1 MSLIRFLLDEN
12 VDPDYAASLRQTW
25 PEVVV
30 WLIGQPGAP
39 PRGTL
44 DPDIL
49 RWCEQHQFSLVTNN
63 RTSMP
68 VHLRDH
74 IAAGQH
80 VPGIFIINS
89 RMTIGQTVDALALI
103 WLEDQPEN
111 YTDLII
117 FLHPEVS

>member
-12 VDPDYAASLRQTW
+12 VDPDYAASLRQAW
-25 PEVVV
+25 PEMVV

-39 PRGTL
+39 LRGTL

-74 IAAGQH
+74 IAAGRH

-89 RMTIGQTVDALALI
+89 KMTIGQTDDALALI

-117 FLHPEVS
+117 FLHPEQL

>member
-1 MSLIRFLLDEN
+1 MNSIRFLFDEN
-12 VDPDYAASLRQTW
+12 VDPDYGASLRQKW
-25 PEVVV
+25 PEIVV
-30 WLIGQPGAP
+30 WMIGQPSVP

-49 RWCEQHQFSLVTNN
+49 RWCEHHQFSLVTNN

-68 VHLRDH
+68 VHLGDH

-89 RMTIGQTVDALALI
+89 KMTIGQTVDALAFI
-103 WLEDQPEN
+103 WLEDRPEN

-117 FLHPEVS
+117 FLHPEHS